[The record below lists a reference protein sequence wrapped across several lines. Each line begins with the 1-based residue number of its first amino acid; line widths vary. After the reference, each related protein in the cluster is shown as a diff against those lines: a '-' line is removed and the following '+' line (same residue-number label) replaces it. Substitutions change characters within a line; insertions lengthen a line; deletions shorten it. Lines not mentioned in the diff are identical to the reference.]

1 MVPRGILG
9 TWDMPVTYR
18 EMTVVDANAYY
29 DPEGYNC
36 PSILA
41 STSRIYFRLLEFGTL
56 TSRAQPSP
64 PYKNALLLMPV
75 SIRLRNH
82 CYGRLNLRRPFLYQR

>member
-9 TWDMPVTYR
+9 TWDMPETYR
-18 EMTVVDANAYY
+18 EIIVVDANAYY

-41 STSRIYFRLLEFGTL
+41 STSRIYFRLLEFGAL
-56 TSRAQPSP
+56 TSRAQHSP
-64 PYKNALLLMPV
+64 PYKKRAPPDACIYSATQPLLWTT
-75 SIRLRNH
+75 
-82 CYGRLNLRRPFLYQR
+82 